1 MIVGAVFLAEVRAV
15 SRSPIDRSWFRRP
28 FHSDCNYGEGVNYIG
43 VKMGAESD
51 VAFCSLRT
59 HVKQGRVPESLLV
72 SRGPNF
78 PGWIRKYN

>member
-15 SRSPIDRSWFRRP
+15 SRSPIDWSWFRRP
-28 FHSDCNYGEGVNYIG
+28 FHSDCNYGEGVNHIG

-59 HVKQGRVPESLLV
+59 HVTIKPKIIDFCGQPRSI
-72 SRGPNF
+72 
-78 PGWIRKYN
+78 WKI